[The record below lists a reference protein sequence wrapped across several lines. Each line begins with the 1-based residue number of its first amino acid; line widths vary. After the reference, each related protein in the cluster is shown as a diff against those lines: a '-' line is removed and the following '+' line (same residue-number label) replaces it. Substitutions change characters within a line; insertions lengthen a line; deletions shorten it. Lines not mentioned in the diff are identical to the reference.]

1 LTAGHHDGLSID
13 RASPR
18 IRPQR
23 SAIMRQDW
31 HHLLF
36 LHWPV
41 PLDRLRPL
49 LPASLELDL
58 YDGVA
63 YVGLTPFTMTGVRP
77 SCLPPI
83 PFVSHFHETNL
94 RTYVHV
100 GGRDP
105 GVWFFSLDASG
116 ALAVVAA
123 RALLGLPY
131 YLARIDMDFD
141 RSANDPAI
149 DYRLKRRRPRIP
161 SATCSVRYAPVG
173 PARHAEVGSLEYF
186 LAERYILYTT
196 HRGRLYRGHI
206 HHQPW
211 PLRDADV
218 PSLEETMLS
227 AAGIDRP
234 DRPPLAH
241 YSREVN
247 VEIFAAERVEVSMKS
262 GGSSV

>member
-1 LTAGHHDGLSID
+1 VTAGHSDELCID
-13 RASPR
+13 RVAPR
-18 IRPQR
+18 ARPQR
-23 SAIMRQDW
+23 PAIMRQDW
-31 HHLLF
+31 HHVLF

-41 PLDRLRPL
+41 PPDQLRLL
-49 LPASLELDL
+49 LPAGLELDL

-77 SCLPPI
+77 SYLPPI

-116 ALAVVAA
+116 GLAVAAA

-141 RSANDPAI
+141 RSANDPVI
-149 DYRLKRRRPRIP
+149 DYRLERRGPLIP
-161 SATCSVRYAPVG
+161 AATCSVRYVPIG
-173 PARHAEVGSLEYF
+173 PARHAEVGTLEYF

-196 HRGRLYRGHI
+196 HRERLYRGRI

-227 AAGIDRP
+227 AAGIHRP
-234 DRPPLAH
+234 ERPPLAH
-241 YSREVN
+241 YGREVN
-247 VEIFAAERVEVSMKS
+247 VEVFTAERVEKR
-262 GGSSV
+262 